1 MQKAKR
7 IQYASAGVQ
16 GMPGIRM
23 NVRSNVRLPD
33 SEAGGAEMYDHQPFY
48 AGRTAPAPR
57 RHLTVPSRG
66 AALFLCAL
74 MVLFG
79 AMILS
84 RMSVKASLSR
94 DRSAMEAS
102 IQRTLQENRELEIQ
116 VAAARDQARICYAAV
131 QSLGMISSSGVEA
144 VPVVARTTRPGQTVM
159 AAANSPLLLPEGIIT
174 GSR

>member
-1 MQKAKR
+1 MQKARR

-33 SEAGGAEMYDHQPFY
+33 SEAGCTELYDHQPFY
-48 AGRTAPAPR
+48 AGRAVPVPR
-57 RHLTVPSRG
+57 RHLTVPARG

-74 MVLFG
+74 AVLFG

-84 RMSVKASLSR
+84 RMSVKAGLSR
-94 DRSAMEAS
+94 DRSAMEDA
-102 IQRTLQENRELEIQ
+102 IRKTLLENEDLKTQ
-116 VAAARDQARICYAAV
+116 VAEARDQARICYAAM
-131 QSLGMISSSGVEA
+131 QSLGMISSSGVES
-144 VPVVARTTRPGQTVM
+144 VPVVARNTRPGQTVS
-159 AAANSPLLLPEGIIT
+159 AAANSPSSLPEGIIT